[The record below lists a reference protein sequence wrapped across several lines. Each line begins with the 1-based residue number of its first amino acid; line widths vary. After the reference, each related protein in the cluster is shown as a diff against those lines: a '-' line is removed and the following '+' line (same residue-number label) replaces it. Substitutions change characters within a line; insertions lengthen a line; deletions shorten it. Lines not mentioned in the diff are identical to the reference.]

1 MFSKTFSK
9 KIGQVLS
16 KSTSKTDVKSNCET
30 LNTADIEEFIKET
43 LTHYISDNFPQGV
56 LAVGQ
61 QFAMIQKNKKILI
74 NLTMPF
80 VCQGELDVVA
90 QMLSDSL
97 ACTVSIKVE
106 LAIKPVRQFSLANDN
121 KAAQA
126 GSGQDS
132 IRQGR
137 VANIIAIASGKGGV
151 GKSTTTVNL
160 AYALMAEGARVGILD
175 ADIYGPSV
183 PSMLGIKDEKPSS
196 SDGKLMTPLYAKGLC
211 AMSIGFLV
219 DEADATVWRGPM
231 ASSAFNQLLNETD
244 WPELDYLLIDMPPGT
259 GDIQLTLAQKVP
271 VAAAIIVT
279 TPQDIALIDAVK
291 GIAMF
296 DKVNVPV
303 LGIVENMSYHL
314 CENCGHQSHIFGEA
328 GGKHMAEDQE
338 TLLLGQLPLD
348 IAIRQDAD
356 FGESDIIENSAGEI
370 ANHYRKIARN
380 VSAQLFLQCDI
391 ASPLTA
397 TVTRKNQKKI

>member
-1 MFSKTFSK
+1 MFGNFFSKQPSETD
-9 KIGQVLS
+9 S
-16 KSTSKTDVKSNCET
+16 KSRDET
-30 LNTADIEEFIKET
+30 LNCNDIEQLINDT
-43 LTHYISDNFPQGV
+43 LSNYQSENFPQGV
-56 LAVGQ
+56 LVVCQ
-61 QFAMIQKNKKILI
+61 QISIKQARKIII
-74 NLTMPF
+74 NVTMPF
-80 VCQGELDVVA
+80 VCQGELDLIA
-90 QMLSDSL
+90 NTLSENL
-97 ACTVSIKVE
+97 ATEVIFNVQ
-106 LAIKPVRQFSLANDN
+106 LDIKPVRQFSLD
-121 KAAQA
+121 K
-126 GSGQDS
+126 GQN
-132 IRQGR
+132 ITEQGK

-160 AYALMAEGARVGILD
+160 AYALIAEGARVGILD
-175 ADIYGPSV
+175 ADIYGPSI
-183 PSMLGIKDEKPSS
+183 PSMLGIKDDKPSS
-196 SDGKLMTPLYAKGLC
+196 VDGKMMTPLYAKGVC

-219 DEADATVWRGPM
+219 NEADATVWRGPM

-271 VAAAIIVT
+271 VAAAVIVT

-296 DKVNVPV
+296 DKVKVPV

-314 CENCGHQSHIFGEA
+314 CENCGHHSHIFGDE
-328 GGKHMAEDQE
+328 GGKQMAEDQE
-338 TLLLGQLPLD
+338 THLLGQLPLD

-380 VSAQLFLQCDI
+380 VSAQLFLQCDN
-391 ASPLTA
+391 ASSLTA
-397 TVTRKNQKKI
+397 TITTRT